1 MQLVTPTNVIDR
13 SLSNILAK
21 GLNIYV
27 DLKTGGSVDKEN
39 IIRRNNDDK
48 NITFAGEM

>member
-1 MQLVTPTNVIDR
+1 MQLVTPTNVSNR

-21 GLNIYV
+21 GSNIYV
-27 DLKTGGSVDKEN
+27 DLKRDGSADKEN
-39 IIRRNNDDK
+39 ITHLKIAEK